1 MWSKAGP
8 CLSSL
13 LRGNLLVSSSVYE
26 GQPGP
31 LGREGRALTAKK
43 CTERMCAGARVGVG
57 RVLRVICKQV
67 WVQPRLTNLLVL
79 RKHILGRLMLLY
91 TETVNVSYS

>member
-1 MWSKAGP
+1 MH
-8 CLSSL
+8 
-13 LRGNLLVSSSVYE
+13 E

-31 LGREGRALTAKK
+31 LRREGRSLTAKK
-43 CTERMCAGARVGVG
+43 CMERMCAGARVLGR

-67 WVQPRLTNLLVL
+67 RVQPRLTNLLVL

-91 TETVNVSYS
+91 TETVNVSLQLNP